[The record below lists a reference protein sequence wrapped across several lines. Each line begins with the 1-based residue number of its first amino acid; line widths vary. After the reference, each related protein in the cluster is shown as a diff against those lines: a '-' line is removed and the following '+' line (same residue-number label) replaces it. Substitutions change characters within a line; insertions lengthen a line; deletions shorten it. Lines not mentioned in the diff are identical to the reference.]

1 MGKQLKIGIIGDYD
15 PETRTHIVTNAAIDH
30 TAQALQINAGVEW
43 IETTRL
49 AQPAHEVLNGF
60 DALWCAPGSPYRHM
74 QGALDGIRFARESQ
88 IPFLGTCAG
97 FQHVV
102 IEYARNVLGFADAQ
116 HAEYDS
122 TASRLFVNQLACSLV
137 GKTMTIRLKPESHA
151 FRYYGRGEVMEQYYC
166 QFGLNPAYQSLIEA
180 GGLVIAGY
188 DSDGEARVL
197 ELPDHPFFVATLFL
211 PQLDSTL
218 DQPHPL
224 IVAYLRS
231 ALEWQEKCQPLAR
244 PATIYALNKD

>member
-1 MGKQLKIGIIGDYD
+1 MGKQLKIGIIGDYN
-15 PETRTHIVTNAAIDH
+15 PEARTHIVTNAAISHAAH
-30 TAQALQINAGVEW
+30 TLQVVAGVQW

-49 AQPAHEVLNGF
+49 VQPAHEVLAGF

-116 HAEYDS
+116 HAEYDP

-137 GKTMTIRLKPESHA
+137 GKTMTILLKPESRA
-151 FRYYGRGEVMEQYYC
+151 FRYYGRAEVTEQYYC
-166 QFGLNPAYQSLIEA
+166 QFGLNPAYQSLIEE
-180 GGLVIAGY
+180 GGLMIAGY
-188 DSDGEARVL
+188 DTDGEARVL
-197 ELPDHPFFVATLFL
+197 ELPNHPFFVATLFL
-211 PQLDSTL
+211 PQLDSTPE
-218 DQPHPL
+218 QPHPL
-224 IVAYLRS
+224 ISAYFRS
-231 ALEWQEKCQPLAR
+231 ALEWQEKRQPVTNWRA
-244 PATIYALNKD
+244 